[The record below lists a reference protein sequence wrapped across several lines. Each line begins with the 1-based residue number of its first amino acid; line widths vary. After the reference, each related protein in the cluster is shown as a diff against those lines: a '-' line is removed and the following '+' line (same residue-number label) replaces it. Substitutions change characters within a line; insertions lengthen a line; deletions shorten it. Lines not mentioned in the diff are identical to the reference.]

1 MPGNIMIET
10 NLKRFF
16 CGLILGISMIMHT
29 AAANSDTSEAL
40 ESLYQMQAASLN
52 ALGNYYMFSSLEG
65 DTRYSRK
72 MDKDIKHFEE
82 NIGTLTST
90 GNTVADTE
98 SLAKSLA
105 IWQEYKTLLET
116 NRTDI
121 LTAGFANARLA
132 GELPIKVS
140 ELNNSLKNLYDKTLK
155 DTQYKLSSETA
166 KTRKM
171 GLIIKSIVAEYL
183 SRSTSNVIISSIT
196 INEGGIEAQA
206 KIFDKLLTSLHKA
219 SESDKR
225 IYKLTDKIAVKWS
238 FIEKSVANYNE
249 NSVPFIISTNGD
261 RITKSL
267 KEIGDHFEASMQA
280 KK

>member
-1 MPGNIMIET
+1 MIKT
-10 NLKRFF
+10 NLKRLFS
-16 CGLILGISMIMHT
+16 GLLLGLCMIMHT
-29 AAANSDTSEAL
+29 SAANSDTSEAL
-40 ESLYQMQAASLN
+40 ESLYQMQALALG
-52 ALGNYYMFSSLEG
+52 ALGNYYMFSGLEG

-82 NIGTLTST
+82 NIGTLTSA

-140 ELNNSLKNLYDKTLK
+140 ELNNSLKNLYDKTIK
-155 DTQYKLSSETA
+155 DTRYKLSSETA

-183 SRSTSNVIISSIT
+183 SRSTSNVVISSIT

-219 SESDKR
+219 SESDSR

-238 FIEKSVANYNE
+238 FISKSVANYNE
-249 NSVPFIISTNGD
+249 NTVPFIISTNGD

-267 KEIGDHFEASMQA
+267 KEIGDHFETSMQA